1 MAVQKIAV
9 LGGGMGSLTSVFQL
23 TSDPDWQSKYDITVY
38 QIGWR
43 LGGKGASGRN
53 ASAGSRIEEHG
64 LHLWFGFYDN
74 AFNVIQQVYEE
85 NNRQPGSPLATWQEA
100 FTGYDT
106 IVLEENVN
114 GEWLHWPFT
123 IPSNNLTPGTGP
135 LPPTAEGFII
145 LIVDW
150 LCQLHTNFESA
161 KTPAA
166 TNNTTAYN
174 NSGLLDS
181 LKQKYASLISDAGDG
196 FSDAGKLLLHAAVKA
211 SQNGDHDLLLNI
223 LTDFWSWLKEIAEG
237 LLDTD
242 TELRRFFILADLG
255 VVTIMGMIKDGILE
269 KGFNVI
275 NNYDYR
281 DWLGLHGAAQITLDS
296 AIVQAVYGLV
306 FGGDRQ
312 YTFEAGTALRGLLRL
327 GLTYKGHVYYRMMA
341 GMGDVIFGPLYQ
353 VLQKRGVKFQL
364 FSKVTNL
371 GLDNQNNIDTI
382 SIDVQATLA
391 PGYNEYYP
399 FVTVNEL
406 PSWPNFPNTQYL
418 TQGPAIQSQNVN
430 LESYYSTWKSGVPA
444 QTLQKGVDFDI
455 VILGISIGA
464 LPTVAGELIAK
475 STAWQNMIKN
485 VIPVSTIAYQLW
497 LNCNIQQMQW
507 PYANLGLALSGSYQE
522 PYDTWADMS
531 DLIVRENWPAGYTP
545 QNIAY
550 FCGPTP
556 QPNADEILQNA
567 MKSNFTDPSFPQT
580 QTDMA
585 QQNALQYLQT
595 LSKHM
600 WPGIWQG
607 QNSFDFSK
615 LIDLNNEQGQARFNA
630 QFFRANIDP
639 TELYVMSFTGSSV
652 YRLAADQTKEF
663 GNLYITGDWIDN
675 GFNAGCIEA
684 TVMSGLQT
692 ARAISGENIVIPGE
706 KDL

>member
-1 MAVQKIAV
+1 MSIQKIAV

-23 TSDPDWQSKYDITVY
+23 TSDPEWQSKYDITVY
-38 QIGWR
+38 QTGWR

-53 ASAGSRIEEHG
+53 TSFGNRIEEHG

-74 AFNVIQQVYEE
+74 AFNVIQQVY
-85 NNRQPGSPLATWQEA
+85 NANDRQPGTPLATWQEA

-106 IVLEENVN
+106 IVLEEKVN
-114 GEWLHWPFT
+114 GQWQHWPFS
-123 IPSNNLTPGTGP
+123 IPPNNLTPGSGA
-135 LPPTAEGFII
+135 LPPTPESFIM

-150 LCQLHTNFESA
+150 LCRTHDDFVKQRSNAVTKNVIAS
-161 KTPAA
+161 
-166 TNNTTAYN
+166 N
-174 NSGLLDS
+174 NSGILKS
-181 LKQKYASLISDAGDG
+181 LKQKYTDHISDTGQTFGNAG
-196 FSDAGKLLLHAAVKA
+196 
-211 SQNGDHDLLLNI
+211 DLLLQAATKAAQKNNYSTLLGI
-223 LTDFWSWLKEIAEG
+223 LDDLWNWIKEMVEE
-237 LLDTD
+237 LVLSDT
-242 TELRRFFILADLG
+242 TSRRYFILADLAIIT
-255 VVTIMGMIKDGILE
+255 VKGMIKDGVIT
-269 KGFNVI
+269 KGFDVI

-281 DWLGLHGAAQITLDS
+281 QWLELHGASKVTSES

-306 FGGDRQ
+306 FGGDHQ

-341 GMGDVIFGPLYQ
+341 GMGDVIFAPLYQ
-353 VLQKRGVKFQL
+353 VLQKRGVKFQF

-371 GLDNQNNIDTI
+371 GLNEQNNINTI
-382 SIDVQATLA
+382 SIDIQATLA
-391 PGYNEYYP
+391 EGITEYNP
-399 FVTVNEL
+399 FVTVNDL
-406 PSWPNFPNTQYL
+406 PCWPNFPDVKQL
-418 TQGPAIQSQNVN
+418 KQGTEILSQNAD
-430 LESYYSTWKSGVPA
+430 LESYYSTWKSGVPPHI
-444 QTLQKGVDFDI
+444 LQKGVDFDL

-464 LPTVAGELIAK
+464 LPTIASELIAK
-475 STAWQNMIKN
+475 STAWQNMVKY

-507 PYANLGLALSGSYQE
+507 PYIEDGLALSGSYQE

-531 DLIVRENWPAGYTP
+531 DLIIRENWPTGYNP

-556 QPNADEILQNA
+556 QPNADQILQNA
-567 MKSNFTDPSFPQT
+567 MQSNFTDASFPQL
-580 QTDMA
+580 QFDLA

-595 LSKHM
+595 LSKHL

-607 QNSFDFSK
+607 QTNFDFTK
-615 LIDLNNEQGQARFNA
+615 LIDINNGQGQARFDA

-652 YRLAADQTKEF
+652 YRLSADQTATF
-663 GNLYITGDWIDN
+663 PNLYITGDWIDN
-675 GFNAGCIEA
+675 GLNAGCIEA

-692 ARAISGENIVIPGE
+692 ARAVSGENILIPGE
-706 KDL
+706 HDF